1 MSAQSAA
8 TATLGAP
15 TVPSVARLFTH
26 PTLDTKSVHRYPVR
40 FTGDGGAYF
49 RIWLRTTLL
58 TLVTLGLYWP
68 WAQAQRLQ
76 YIYSHIQVAEH
87 ALAFTGQPKRML
99 RAYAMLGALLLCIVL
114 ARGAGSLT
122 STVAGLTMLLMVP
135 AFMQGTMQF
144 KLAHTRWQ
152 GQPFQFNGTIWDA
165 YKLAATPIGILLAVL
180 ALSVT
185 LAIMFSQGDARTA
198 GTIAATPMVLC
209 AYALIPYVW
218 WQVKHYQHQN
228 YAFGA
233 LQTHFRASAGS
244 VVKVFIKSALVSV
257 VSVLIAAGV
266 FGILVGLS
274 LSSLPAGNATST
286 AHATGSLLPWLAV
299 FAGLSQVVP
308 FAFFTSRMQNLIWTN
323 TGNQSVRFKSQLGF
337 KPVLALLIKNMTLTA
352 VTLGLYAPYARMAW
366 LRMRLEAITVHSRV
380 MPSQLRAQPL
390 AN

>member
-8 TATLGAP
+8 VATLGAP

-40 FTGDGGAYF
+40 FTGEGAAYS
-49 RIWLRTTLL
+49 RIWIKTTLL
-58 TLVTLGLYWP
+58 TWLTLGLYGP
-68 WAQAQRLQ
+68 WAQTQRLQ
-76 YIYSHIQVAEH
+76 YIYSHIQVAEQP
-87 ALAFTGQPKRML
+87 LAFTGQAKRMF
-99 RAYAMLGALLLCIVL
+99 RAYAMLLALLLCCAL
-114 ARGAGSLT
+114 ARGAGGLT
-122 STVAGLTMLLMVP
+122 SAVAGLILLWLVP
-135 AFMQGTMQF
+135 AFMHGTMRF

-152 GQPFQFNGTIWDA
+152 GQPFQFTGKLLDV

-198 GTIAATPMVLC
+198 GTIAAIPMVVC
-209 AYALIPYVW
+209 AYALVPYVW

-228 YAFGA
+228 LGFGA
-233 LQTHFRASAGS
+233 LQTRFRATPGS
-244 VVKVFIKSALVSV
+244 VAKVFIQSAV
-257 VSVLIAAGV
+257 VSVASFLIAAGV
-266 FGILVGLS
+266 FGVLLGLS
-274 LSSLPAGNATST
+274 LSSLPAVSATST

-299 FAGLSQVVP
+299 LAAASQVLP

-337 KPVLALLIKNMTLTA
+337 KPVLALACKNIALTA
-352 VTLGLYAPYARMAW
+352 VTLGLYIPYARMAW

-380 MPSQLRAQPL
+380 MPSQLKCQTL

>member
-8 TATLGAP
+8 KATLDAP

-26 PTLDTKSVHRYPVR
+26 PTLDTKSVHRYPIR
-40 FTGDGGAYF
+40 YTGEGSAYS
-49 RIWLRTTLL
+49 RIWLRTSLL
-58 TLVTLGLYWP
+58 TLMTLGLYWP

-87 ALAFTGQPKRML
+87 ALAFTGQPKRMF
-99 RAYAMLGALLLCIVL
+99 RAYAMLGALLLCFAL
-114 ARGAGSLT
+114 ARGAGGLT
-122 STVAGLTMLLMVP
+122 GTVAGLILLLMVP
-135 AFMQGTMQF
+135 AIMQGTMQF

-152 GQPFQFNGTIWDA
+152 GQPFQFTGKLWDA
-165 YKLAATPIGILLAVL
+165 YKLTATPIGILLAVL

-198 GTIAATPMVLC
+198 GTIAAVPMVIC
-209 AYALIPYVW
+209 AYALVPYIW

-228 YAFGA
+228 FAFGA
-233 LQTHFRASAGS
+233 LQTQFRASPGS
-244 VVKVFIKSALVSV
+244 VAKVFVKSALVSV
-257 VSVLIAAGV
+257 VSVMIAAGV
-266 FGILVGLS
+266 FGVLVGLS

-286 AHATGSLLPWLAV
+286 ARATGSLLPWLAV

-308 FAFFTSRMQNLIWTN
+308 LAFFTSRMQNLIWTN
-323 TGNQSVRFKSQLGF
+323 TGNQSIRFKSQLGF
-337 KPVLALLIKNMTLTA
+337 KPVLALMFKNMALTA
-352 VTLGLYAPYARMAW
+352 LTLGLYAPYARMAW

>member
-1 MSAQSAA
+1 MSAHSAA
-8 TATLGAP
+8 VATLGAP

-26 PTLDTKSVHRYPVR
+26 PTLDAKSVHRYPVR

-58 TLVTLGLYWP
+58 TMVTLGLYWP

-87 ALAFTGQPKRML
+87 ALAFTGQPKRMF
-99 RAYAMLGALLLCIVL
+99 RAYAMLGVWLMCFAL
-114 ARGAGSLT
+114 ARGAGGLT
-122 STVAGLTMLLMVP
+122 GAVAGLILLALVP
-135 AFMQGTMQF
+135 AFMQGAIQF

-198 GTIAATPMVLC
+198 STIAATPMVLC
-209 AYALIPYVW
+209 VYALTPYIW

-228 YAFGA
+228 YAFRS
-233 LQTHFRASAGS
+233 LQTHFRASPGS
-244 VVKVFIKSALVSV
+244 VAKVFVKSALVSV
-257 VSVLIAAGV
+257 ASCMIAAGV
-266 FGILVGLS
+266 FGVLVGLS
-274 LSSLPAGNATST
+274 LSSLPAGSTTST
-286 AHATGSLLPWLAV
+286 GTLLPWLAV
-299 FAGLSQVVP
+299 FAAVSQVLP

-337 KPVLALLIKNMTLTA
+337 KPVLALVCKNIALTA

-366 LRMRLEAITVHSRV
+366 LRLRLEAITVHSRV
-380 MPSQLRAQPL
+380 MPSQLRGQTL
-390 AN
+390 AS

>member
-8 TATLGAP
+8 KATLGAP

-26 PTLDTKSVHRYPVR
+26 PTLDTKSVHRYPIR

-58 TLVTLGLYWP
+58 TLMTLGLYWP

-87 ALAFTGQPKRML
+87 ALAFTGQPKRMF
-99 RAYAMLGALLLCIVL
+99 RAYAMLGALLLCFAL
-114 ARGAGSLT
+114 ARGAGGLT
-122 STVAGLTMLLMVP
+122 GAVAGLILLLMVP
-135 AFMQGTMQF
+135 AFMQGAMRF
-144 KLAHTRWQ
+144 KLAHTSWQ
-152 GQPFQFNGTIWDA
+152 GQPFQFSGKLWDA
-165 YKLAATPIGILLAVL
+165 YKLTATPIGILLAVL

-198 GTIAATPMVLC
+198 GTIAAVPMVLC
-209 AYALIPYVW
+209 AYALVPYIW
-218 WQVKHYQHQN
+218 WQIKHYQHQN
-228 YAFGA
+228 FAFGA
-233 LQTHFRASAGS
+233 LQTHFRAGPGS
-244 VVKVFIKSALVSV
+244 IAKVFIKSALVSV
-257 VSVLIAAGV
+257 VSVMIAAGV
-266 FGILVGLS
+266 FGVLVGLS

-299 FAGLSQVVP
+299 FAGVSQVVP

-323 TGNQSVRFKSQLGF
+323 TGNQSIRFKSQLGF
-337 KPVLALLIKNMTLTA
+337 KPVLAFMFKNMALTA
-352 VTLGLYAPYARMAW
+352 LTLGLYAPYARMAW

-380 MPSQLRAQPL
+380 MPSQLRAQIL